1 MSSRAKPLAELEV
14 SLKFEWQQGNDLPF
28 EMADH
33 VQAVVIGDCV
43 YVGGGDKCGNTVL
56 SFLVQTGT
64 CIWRI
69 LPPYENK
76 KFAMA
81 AVNDQLVLVGGM
93 ALEVLSLL
101 GVWDEG
107 SLTWTH
113 PFPKMPTP
121 RHSPSVVSYQKWLVV
136 AGGDN
141 NEGDSCSKV
150 EILNTDSH
158 QWYNGSSLPAGY
170 SEMSSALNGN
180 MWYLSGGFSSD
191 IQPNQHVFS
200 ICLDELISQAVSM
213 SEASATIPSLPSLWL
228 ILTDTPNIYSTIVI
242 LEGGLMAMGGFSTS
256 AIHLYQPNSRNWVK
270 VGDLPTER
278 SRCFCVVLLN
288 GEIIVGGGQ
297 CGPCLTNTRLIDF
310 ARVLVL

>member
-1 MSSRAKPLAELEV
+1 MTSRAEPLAELGV
-14 SLKFEWQQGNDLPF
+14 PLKFEWRQGNDLPF
-28 EMADH
+28 EMTDY
-33 VQAVVIGDCV
+33 VQAVVIEDCM

-56 SFLVQTGT
+56 SFSVQTET
-64 CIWRI
+64 CIWRT

-93 ALEVLSLL
+93 TLEVLSLL

-113 PFPKMPTP
+113 PFPEMPTP

-141 NEGDSCSKV
+141 NEGNSYSKV
-150 EILNTDSH
+150 EILDTHLH
-158 QWYNGSSLPAGY
+158 QWYNGSSLPGGY

-191 IQPNQHVFS
+191 VQPNQHIFS
-200 ICLDELISQAVSM
+200 TCLDELISQAISM
-213 SEASATIPSLPSLWL
+213 TAASATLPSLWL
-228 ILTDTPNIYSTIVI
+228 TLTDTPNIYSTIII
-242 LEGGLMAMGGFSTS
+242 LKGGLMAMGGFSTS
-256 AIHLYQPNSRNWVK
+256 AIHLYQPSTRNWIK

-278 SRCFCVVLLN
+278 SQCFCVVLPN
-288 GEIIVGGGQ
+288 GEVTVGGGQ
-297 CGPCLTNTRLIDF
+297 SGPCLTNTRLLDF
-310 ARVLVL
+310 ARVY